1 MASSLKYNEEQL
13 NYLKVCLIVTDELAE
28 GLREIFKREWDNRY
42 KATLGEWKDELKNGM
57 DFLNGES
64 LQSRRRHAR
73 LLTIIKDGNRA
84 EWDCT
89 MLFYAILYSDCI
101 YSLNPVVRSNV
112 DGLRRFRN
120 EDFSHIPRGYLSSV
134 DFEKAIL
141 DISTAFHALGLPTLN
156 IREIANKTIL
166 LTEESGNVLKETD
179 TLRQQF
185 QEKETKLEEKEEE
198 HLYTEVSPLCIR
210 PPEPTHDVSPRGSG
224 VGKITPPQSTQKCQ
238 Q

>member
-1 MASSLKYNEEQL
+1 MASSSMPTEEQL
-13 NYLKVCLIVTDELAE
+13 NYLKVCLIATDELPE

-42 KATLGEWKDELKNGM
+42 KATLGEWKDERKNGM
-57 DFLNGES
+57 DFWNGES
-64 LQSRRRHAR
+64 LRSRRRNAAFWK
-73 LLTIIKDGNRA
+73 TIINGNRA

-89 MLFYAILYSDCI
+89 MLFYAILFSDGI
-101 YSLNPVVRSNV
+101 HSLNPVVRSNV
-112 DGLRRFRN
+112 DDLRRFRN
-120 EDFSHIPRGYLSSV
+120 EQFSHNPRGYLSSV
-134 DFEKAIL
+134 DFQKAIL

-198 HLYTEVSPLCIR
+198 HLYTEVFPLCIR
-210 PPEPTHDVSPRGSG
+210 PPEPTHDVSPRESG

>member
-1 MASSLKYNEEQL
+1 MASSLKFTEEQL
-13 NYLKVCLIVTDELAE
+13 NYLKVCVIVTDELAG

-42 KATLGEWKDELKNGM
+42 KATLGEWKDEPKNGM
-57 DFLNGES
+57 DFWNGES
-64 LQSRRRHAR
+64 SRNRRRYAGFMKT
-73 LLTIIKDGNRA
+73 LKTGKRA

-89 MLFYAILYSDCI
+89 MLFYAILFSDCI
-101 YSLNPVVRSNV
+101 YSLNPVVRSNL
-112 DGLRRFRN
+112 DDLRRFRN
-120 EDFSHIPRGYLSSV
+120 DQFSHNPRGCFSNV
-134 DFEKAIL
+134 DFQKAIL

-166 LTEESGNVLKETD
+166 LTEESGNIPKETD

-198 HLYTEVSPLCIR
+198 HLYTEVSRLCIR
-210 PPEPTHDVSPRGSG
+210 PPEPTHDVSPRESG

>member
-1 MASSLKYNEEQL
+1 MASSLKSTEERL
-13 NYLKVCLIVTDELAE
+13 NYLKICLIVTDELTE

-42 KATLGEWKDELKNGM
+42 KATSGEWKDEPKNGM
-57 DFLNGES
+57 DFWNRES
-64 LQSRRRHAR
+64 LKNRKRNAR

-101 YSLNPVVRSNV
+101 SSLNPVVRSNV
-112 DGLRRFRN
+112 DDLRRFRN
-120 EDFSHIPRGYLSSV
+120 ENFSHIPRGYLSSEY
-134 DFEKAIL
+134 FQKAIL

-166 LTEESGNVLKETD
+166 LTEESGNIPKETD

-185 QEKETKLEEKEEE
+185 QEKETKLEEKE
-198 HLYTEVSPLCIR
+198 
-210 PPEPTHDVSPRGSG
+210 
-224 VGKITPPQSTQKCQ
+224 K
-238 Q
+238 

>member
-1 MASSLKYNEEQL
+1 MASSLTFNEEQL
-13 NYLKVCLIVTDELAE
+13 NYFKVCLIVSDELTG

-42 KATLGEWKDELKNGM
+42 KATLGEWKDERKNGM

-64 LQSRRRHAR
+64 LRTRKRNVT
-73 LLTIIKDGNRA
+73 LLTTIINGNRA

-120 EDFSHIPRGYLSSV
+120 DKFSHNPRGYLSSV
-134 DFEKAIL
+134 DFQKAIL

-166 LTEESGNVLKETD
+166 LTEESGNIPKETD

-185 QEKETKLEEKEEE
+185 QEKETKLEEKE
-198 HLYTEVSPLCIR
+198 
-210 PPEPTHDVSPRGSG
+210 
-224 VGKITPPQSTQKCQ
+224 K
-238 Q
+238 